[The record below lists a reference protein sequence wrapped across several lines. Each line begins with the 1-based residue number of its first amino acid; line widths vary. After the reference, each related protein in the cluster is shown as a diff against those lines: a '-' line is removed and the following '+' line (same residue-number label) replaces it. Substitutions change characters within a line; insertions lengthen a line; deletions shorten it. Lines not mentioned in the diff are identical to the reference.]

1 MKQIITQNSGYVNQ
15 FVSLFQV
22 VTEVIMVTSEF
33 NQANYVINFQ
43 CNIDQLSLI
52 EVIPAK
58 FRLKT

>member
-43 CNIDQLSLI
+43 CNIGQLSLI